1 MARVRTTVRT
11 RSGSVVIQNART
23 PILSIPSETEGSADF
38 RQRLAALF
46 GAQSTHIY
54 IDASFLMWMT
64 KIGSSSRRELI
75 GWLQQNCTGRIHVP
89 VWAAHEYLKHHV
101 AGTIVAEL
109 SDKTNEVAGL
119 VGRTYTYF
127 RPFIDE
133 PLGGGA
139 EDPSTIRTMVRAAL
153 NTLDRL
159 ATISRQWNKS
169 YRKHASEVIAFI
181 NDATPEQTSVYEH
194 LEDIA
199 QAGAGRFIGS
209 VPPGYRDRRKKGG
222 DPQSNGS
229 KDEAPLDSNRYGD
242 LIFWKEILVH
252 AKRVKARALVIVTND
267 RKNDW
272 HMGRSDVIDIDPA
285 LRELKRDWK
294 PVPRPHPM
302 LVMEA
307 KLVADVDQVELLD
320 SAYLGVFLRDVAEND
335 VRAFADV
342 AIIPD
347 GPGPEKESDRRAKIL
362 EGRIAEDTA
371 KTSAEAAEKEHL
383 FSDSPKVLNTRNKLS
398 RALYE
403 SRNTVDERS
412 ERLLEKWRASVEAKS
427 PLSESITSELLDGFD
442 HKKLARLARELH
454 DRVLQETPGY
464 EEAVADLVSMLDHL
478 PPNTAASLYLGLMS
492 SMYLVRKS
500 NASRLPPSSPVAQLL
515 FERQSA
521 DYALNGI
528 YAIAKR
534 LSDNEVAPLY
544 IPSSDVP
551 PVIIALD
558 TEPDTPTTD
567 QLRSLRVGEVELLTA
582 AQGDQSLRLSA
593 LFGSNGPA
601 GGAAIIQK
609 ACELF
614 AIPIAQIERKDLFD
628 QSYVLTK
635 TVGFKRPIDI
645 SIPKEGSDGE

>member
-1 MARVRTTVRT
+1 M
-11 RSGSVVIQNART
+11 IQNART
-23 PILSIPSETEGSADF
+23 PILSIPSETEGSADS
-38 RQRLAALF
+38 RKRLAALF

-64 KIGSSSRRELI
+64 KIGSSSRQELI
-75 GWLQQNCTGRIHVP
+75 GWLQQNCTGRVHVP
-89 VWAAHEYLKHHV
+89 IWAAHEYLKHHV
-101 AGTIVAEL
+101 AGTIATDLRE
-109 SDKTNEVAGL
+109 KTNEVAGM

-133 PLGGGA
+133 PLGEGA
-139 EDPSTIRTMVRAAL
+139 EDPSTLRTEVRAAL
-153 NTLDRL
+153 NTLNRL
-159 ATISRQWNKS
+159 ATRSRKWDKS
-169 YRKHASEVIAFI
+169 YRRHASEVIAFI
-181 NDATPEQTSVYEH
+181 NDVTPEQTSIYEQ

-199 QAGAGRFIGS
+199 RAGTGRFIGS
-209 VPPGYRDRRKKGG
+209 VPPGYKDRWKKGNN
-222 DPQSNGS
+222 PQSNGP
-229 KDEAPLDSNRYGD
+229 KDEAPVDSNRYGD
-242 LIFWKEILVH
+242 LIFWKELLAH
-252 AKRVKARALVIVTND
+252 AKRMKARALVVVTND

-272 HMGRSDVIDIDPA
+272 HMGRSDVIDIDPP
-285 LRELKRDWK
+285 LLELKRDWK
-294 PVPRPHPM
+294 PVPRTHPM

-307 KLVADVDQVELLD
+307 KILADVDQVELLD
-320 SAYLGVFLRDVAEND
+320 SAYLAALLRDVAEND

-347 GPGPEKESDRRAKIL
+347 GPAPEKEGDRRAKLL
-362 EGRIAEDTA
+362 EERIVEDTTEA
-371 KTSAEAAEKEHL
+371 SAETVEKGHL
-383 FSDSPKVLNTRNKLS
+383 FSDPQKVLNTRGTLS

-403 SRNTVDERS
+403 SRDIVDERS
-412 ERLLEKWRASVEAKS
+412 ERLLKAWRGDVEAKR
-427 PLSESITSELLDGFD
+427 PLSETITSEMLDGFD
-442 HKKLARLARELH
+442 HNKLARLARELH

-464 EEAVADLVSMLDHL
+464 EEAVADLVSILDRL
-478 PPNTAASLYLGLMS
+478 PPNTAASLYLGLLS

-521 DYALNGI
+521 DYALNGVH
-528 YAIAKR
+528 AIAKR

-544 IPSSDVP
+544 LPSSDVP
-551 PVIIALD
+551 PVTIALD

-567 QLRSLRVGEVELLTA
+567 QLRSLRLGDVELLTA
-582 AQGDQSLRLSA
+582 AQGDHSLRLSV
-593 LFGSNGPA
+593 LFGRNEPA

-614 AIPIAQIERKDLFD
+614 AIPMAQIERKDLFD

-645 SIPKEGSDGE
+645 SIPKERSDGE